1 MVTKENFI
9 LEGDII
15 MKIEARHNTVK
26 PAYAIGAAAL
36 VATALLAGCSDTPKE
51 TTVVYAGDIAP
62 VIDDVTDPTTDETT
76 AEMTTVETS
85 AEMTRSDIGENYF
98 KEPSSDDVVT
108 YNGIYYVKNQLL
120 VSCELGTSKEEMES
134 VCRDVGAEIVGYIEL
149 TSDFQIEFPQDQ
161 TPEDLDEVS
170 EYMYSH
176 YPFISFISLNTVYEL
191 DYDIAVE
198 EG

>member
-15 MKIEARHNTVK
+15 MKIEARHNTGK

-36 VATALLAGCSDTPKE
+36 IATALLAGCSDTPKE

-62 VIDDVTDPTTDETT
+62 VIDDVTDPTTEETT
-76 AEMTTVETS
+76 AETTTVETS

-161 TPEDLDEVS
+161 SPEDLDEVT

>member
-1 MVTKENFI
+1 
-9 LEGDII
+9 
-15 MKIEARHNTVK
+15 MKIEARHNTGK

-36 VATALLAGCSDTPKE
+36 IATALLAGCSDTPKE

-62 VIDDVTDPTTDETT
+62 VIDDVTEPTTVETT
-76 AEMTTVETS
+76 AETTTAETTS
-85 AEMTRSDIGENYF
+85 ETTSSDIGENYF

-108 YNGIYYVKNQLL
+108 YNGIYFVKNQLL

-134 VCRDVGAEIVGYIEL
+134 VCRDVGADIVGYIEL
-149 TSDFQIEFPQDQ
+149 TGDFQIEFSQDQ
-161 TPEDLDEVS
+161 SPEDLDEVT

-176 YPFISFISLNTVYEL
+176 YPFIKFVSLNTVYEL

>member
-1 MVTKENFI
+1 
-9 LEGDII
+9 
-15 MKIEARHNTVK
+15 MKIEARHGTVK

-36 VATALLAGCSDTPKE
+36 IATALLAGCTDTPKE

-62 VIDDVTDPTTDETT
+62 VIDDQTEPTTEETDTETTMVETT
-76 AEMTTVETS
+76 ADPDQ
-85 AEMTRSDIGENYF
+85 SDIGENYF
-98 KEPSSDDVVT
+98 KEPSSDDVII

-120 VSCELGTSKEEMES
+120 VSCELETTKEEMES
-134 VCRDVGAEIVGYIEL
+134 VCKDVGADIVGYIEL
-149 TSDFQIEFPQDQ
+149 TSDFQIEFSQDQ
-161 TPEDLDEVS
+161 TPEELDEIT

-176 YPFISFISLNTVYEL
+176 YPFIRFISLNTVYEL

>member
-1 MVTKENFI
+1 
-9 LEGDII
+9 
-15 MKIEARHNTVK
+15 MKIEARHNTGN

-36 VATALLAGCSDTPKE
+36 IATALLAGCSDTPKE

-76 AEMTTVETS
+76 TETTMVETT
-85 AEMTRSDIGENYF
+85 ADPAQTDIGENYF

-134 VCRDVGAEIVGYIEL
+134 VCREVGAEIVGYIEL

-161 TPEDLDEVS
+161 TPEDLDEVT

-198 EG
+198 EE